1 MRRPFYGL
9 LVLAWASL
17 GAACRVS
24 PPTAAEILATGFRS
38 PEQAFR
44 TFQTAV
50 RGDLKGLGYRCLSA
64 GFKEREG
71 ITELAWREW
80 LEVLLRDHPTVRL
93 FARAEILSLETRGA
107 DEAYLVAEVDTWFK
121 DARFGLSF
129 VREESYEIADAEGPL
144 EGDFASFAS
153 VAREE
158 GGALVLE
165 LPFPGGVGLDDV
177 ADVVLARRWKID
189 DFASLDGPPGEP

>member
-1 MRRPFYGL
+1 M
-9 LVLAWASL
+9 
-17 GAACRVS
+17 
-24 PPTAAEILATGFRS
+24 GFRS
-38 PEQAFR
+38 PEQTFR

-80 LEVLLRDHPTVRL
+80 LEALLRERPSVRL
-93 FARAEILSLETRGA
+93 IACAEILSLEPRGA
-107 DEAYLVAEVDTWFK
+107 DQAFLVAEVETWFK

-129 VREESYEIADAEGPL
+129 VREESYEVADREGPL
-144 EGDFASFAS
+144 EGGFASFAS

-158 GGALVLE
+158 GGSLVVE
-165 LPFPGGVGLDDV
+165 LPFPGGTRLDEI

-189 DFASLDGPPGEP
+189 DFELLDEGDEGMVEP